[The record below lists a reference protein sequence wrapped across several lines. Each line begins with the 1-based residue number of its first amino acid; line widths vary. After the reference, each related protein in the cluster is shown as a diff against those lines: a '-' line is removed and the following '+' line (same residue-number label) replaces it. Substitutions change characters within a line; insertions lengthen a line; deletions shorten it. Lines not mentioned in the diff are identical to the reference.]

1 MTSNRTYVN
10 FKRKNSCY
18 YEFCIRTFA
27 RSGFPTEGYAD
38 AGTKWV
44 K

>member
-1 MTSNRTYVN
+1 M
-10 FKRKNSCY
+10 NSVLLPY
-18 YEFCIRTFA
+18 FPSFRTFA

>member
-1 MTSNRTYVN
+1 M
-10 FKRKNSCY
+10 NSVLLPFIY
-18 YEFCIRTFA
+18 FPSFRTFA